1 MKRLLLAIIA
11 LSGAMVGL
19 AQDTT
24 GTVKTDTTGAGE
36 KVDTI
41 RVGGMIIIKKKGQD
55 DNEKGNPDIVISTH
69 KRSPKSNL
77 STNWWIMDIGFANVV
92 DNTDYSSAETQ
103 AFAPGS
109 SKETMKLKSKSVNVN
124 LWFFMQRLNIIKHVV
139 NLKYGLGLELNNYH
153 FDEDRVRFS
162 KNPTVITIDHTLS
175 PKKNKLAVDYIT
187 VPMML
192 NFNFTPDRYNGFGFS
207 AGVSAGYRYS
217 ARQKIKMDG
226 DKAKIHDDFDLA
238 KWRIAYIG
246 ELNIGFVKLYGS
258 YAMDN
263 MWDKGLDWTPYNVGL
278 RLSHW

>member
-41 RVGGMIIIKKKGQD
+41 RLGSMIIIKKKGQD

-92 DNTDYSSAETQ
+92 DKTDYSSAETQ

-139 NLKYGLGLELNNYH
+139 NLKYGL
-153 FDEDRVRFS
+153 
-162 KNPTVITIDHTLS
+162 
-175 PKKNKLAVDYIT
+175 
-187 VPMML
+187 
-192 NFNFTPDRYNGFGFS
+192 
-207 AGVSAGYRYS
+207 
-217 ARQKIKMDG
+217 
-226 DKAKIHDDFDLA
+226 
-238 KWRIAYIG
+238 
-246 ELNIGFVKLYGS
+246 
-258 YAMDN
+258 
-263 MWDKGLDWTPYNVGL
+263 
-278 RLSHW
+278 

>member
-11 LSGAMVGL
+11 LSGAMVSM

-24 GTVKTDTTGAGE
+24 GTVKTDTTGDSE

-41 RVGGMIIIKKKGQD
+41 RVGGMIIIKKKGHD

-109 SKETMKLKSKSVNVN
+109 SKESMKLKSKSVNVN

-226 DKAKIHDDFDLA
+226 DKAKLHDDFDLA